1 MKLRGS
7 NIRRIKSFF
16 HIQKYLKIHQ
26 LQIIKKDK
34 ENLQKKKKARE
45 RYQYLYEEE
54 KNKKREYGL
63 VRCKNLPENEKH
75 LSIEKN
81 VIKYGK
87 IKPLHK

>member
-34 ENLQKKKKARE
+34 ENLQKKKKLVKGINIFIKKKKTKSE
-45 RYQYLYEEE
+45 NMVLYDVKISQKT
-54 KNKKREYGL
+54 KNICL
-63 VRCKNLPENEKH
+63 
-75 LSIEKN
+75 
-81 VIKYGK
+81 
-87 IKPLHK
+87 